1 MKVYHSEL
9 VASYVCVLPVPTV
22 IPCKADAKTSISPIF
37 NIHPNRYYL
46 LRCSS
51 YVHLIVKL
59 DWRDNYQDTYT

>member
-46 LRCSS
+46 LRCSAVAI
-51 YVHLIVKL
+51 VHLI

>member
-46 LRCSS
+46 LRCSEVAM
-51 YVHLIVKL
+51 YI
-59 DWRDNYQDTYT
+59 